1 VKTRRVG
8 VIVSGLVLLAV
19 VVGLAAL
26 RVVRARAIASE
37 PTLAAAP
44 VVVEEA
50 TVRRGTLRETRRFL
64 GELMAAEQPPLAAR
78 IMAQVVDVGVREGD
92 RVAAG
97 TPLIELDPRELDDGV
112 TMAEA
117 AVAAARE
124 GQAASQ
130 VALAAER
137 DSTARDKVLVDAGAI
152 SREAWDRSS
161 ARLAAAQARY
171 EAARAQL
178 TAAERAL
185 ASARTRR
192 GYATIVAP
200 FDGVVA
206 ARLVDRGD
214 LAVPG
219 KPLLALLPASGIRVR
234 VKVPVETLMLLKPG
248 TAVTCLPEGAKFEAR
263 IARVFPA
270 ADSAR
275 LGTFEA
281 SVPADAPRLVAGT
294 TMAVE
299 LGVDSP
305 EALIVPRGAILEGA
319 QGAFV
324 FVIDRGGVHQVS
336 SRVVAR
342 TATEVAIDAPIDEG
356 STVVVAQASRLML
369 LAEGTMVQPAG
380 SLATR

>member
-1 VKTRRVG
+1 VKTRRVTI
-8 VIVSGLVLLAV
+8 IVSGLLVLAV
-19 VVGLAAL
+19 IVGLAAL
-26 RVVRARAIASE
+26 RAVRARAVASE
-37 PTLAAAP
+37 TTLAAVP

-50 TVRRGTLRETRRFL
+50 TVRRGTLRESRRFL
-64 GELMAAEQPPLAAR
+64 GELMAAEQPPLSAR
-78 IMAQVVDVGVREGD
+78 IMAHVVDVGVREGD

-97 TPLIELDPRELDDGV
+97 TPLVELDPRELDDGV
-112 TMAEA
+112 AMAEA
-117 AVAAARE
+117 ALVAARE

-130 VALAAER
+130 VALAAQRE
-137 DSTARDKVLVDAGAI
+137 STARDEVLVEAGAI

-161 ARLAAAQARY
+161 AALAAAQARD
-171 EAARAQL
+171 EAASAQL

-185 ASARTRR
+185 DSARTRR

-219 KPLLALLPASGIRVR
+219 KPLLALLPASGMRVR
-234 VKVPVETLMLLKPG
+234 VKVPVETLVLLEPG
-248 TAVTCLPEGAKFEAR
+248 TPVTCLPEGGSFEAR
-263 IARVFPA
+263 VARVFPA
-270 ADSAR
+270 ADSSR

-281 SVPADAPRLVAGT
+281 GVPADAPPLVAGT
-294 TMAVE
+294 TMEVE

-305 EALIVPRGAILEGA
+305 EALIVPRDAVLEGA

-324 FVIDRGGVHQVS
+324 FVLDQGRVHQVPV
-336 SRVVAR
+336 RVVAR
-342 TATEVAIDAPIDEG
+342 TATEVAVDAPIDEG

-369 LAEGTMVQPAG
+369 LAEGTAVQLAG